1 MPWAGR
7 ISARCCHIGALWRL
21 WCWTALC
28 LVLKFARPL
37 GAEESSYWVKTWNAD
52 DGLRAHT
59 ILTIAQTTDGYL
71 WMSSFS
77 GLTRF
82 DGLNFKTFDIDST
95 PVLGTRAIGSISGD
109 SAGRLWVANFRS
121 ELLLHDG
128 ESFRKIGVPGVG
140 SGTGDSVSTFL
151 ELEPGVLAIVTARGR
166 THLWRNGQVE
176 LDGGAQYG
184 IPKGAIGM
192 SGGDHIAR
200 YFGRK
205 VEGTNFAG
213 LSEFGTIESGQF
225 KVAESSD
232 HQTRFRILM
241 VSSEV
246 GGEIA
251 AMCVEPDGISIR
263 YLRPRGQISAPRKL
277 PFPGGDG
284 IMSLEADSFHN
295 FWIGTRQFG
304 VVRVGPSGDREEFS
318 ARQGMGS
325 SIVRY
330 IFRDSEDNIWAAT
343 EGGGISRIS
352 RRAFRPLAGSSGIV
366 QSVLPDGEKG
376 LWIATHGH
384 GLVHSTGGEVVPFPG
399 TEDFAYSLHRDLEGD
414 LWIGGLTAGLYRARG
429 ANVTFLAHLAPI
441 RAICDDPA
449 GGVWVAG
456 PQLLHSDGGEAVPVP
471 GWPGKEPVSALA
483 SGRDGTLWVGT
494 MGEGIWERKG
504 EHYRN
509 YRRIDGLPHDEIH
522 VLYADTEGVLWI
534 GGPAGGLGR
543 LKAGRITRVTVA
555 DGLKDDSIAGIGED
569 LKGNF
574 WFTSGA
580 GISRVKK
587 TDLERFL
594 DGDPH
599 PVASF
604 EYNKNDGLRTIQ
616 SSSGSQPKISLA
628 PDGRMFFATM
638 DGVAVVDPATMPVYT
653 NPPPVVIQEI
663 FADRVPLPKSPQ
675 KGVPTARA
683 GTRLLEIRYAGIALA
698 APDKVKYKYKLEGR
712 DSDWTE
718 AGGRRFAEFDRLQP
732 GGYRFRVIAA
742 NGDGIWNKEGATL
755 AFAVAPFFWQTLRF
769 ELAMAGLVV
778 VASIGV
784 IRYLSEIKFRRRLVL
799 LEREQAVQAERAR
812 IARDMHDD
820 LGSSLTQITM
830 LGALAHE
837 DLGEAGRA
845 SGYLEQLR
853 DVSMEVIGKMDE
865 LVWVVNPRNDST
877 AALTDYLTQ
886 FASQYLK
893 LAGVQLRIDIPP
905 GLPTATLSADSRH
918 QIYLVFKE
926 ALNNVVK
933 HSRATEVWLRAS
945 AISGFLCI
953 TVEDNG
959 RGFEPSQSRSGAD
972 GLGNMRQRLEALGGK
987 CVIESASGSGTKVQ
1001 LHIPYATAV

>member
-7 ISARCCHIGALWRL
+7 IRSRCCPISGLWRI

-95 PVLGTRAIGSISGD
+95 PVLGTRSIGSIGSD
-109 SAGRLWVANFRS
+109 SAGRLWIANFRS

-128 ESFRKIGVPGVG
+128 GSFNKIEVPGVG
-140 SGTGDSVSTFL
+140 PGRGDSLATFL

-176 LDGGAQYG
+176 IDGGAQYG

-192 SGGDHIAR
+192 SGADHFAR

-205 VEGTNFAG
+205 AEGTNFTG

-241 VSSEV
+241 VSSDV

-251 AMCVEPDGISIR
+251 VMCVEPDGISIR
-263 YLRPRGQISAPRKL
+263 YLRPGGQISAPRKL

-284 IMSLEADSFHN
+284 IMSLEADSSHN
-295 FWIGTRQFG
+295 LWIGTRQFG

-318 ARQGMGS
+318 TRQGMGS

-330 IFRDSEDNIWAAT
+330 VFRDSEDDIWVAT
-343 EGGGISRIS
+343 EGGGISRVS

-366 QSVLPDGEKG
+366 QSVLPDGDKG

-384 GLVHSTGGEVVPFPG
+384 GLLHSTRGEVVPIPG
-399 TEDFAYSLHRDLEGD
+399 TEEFAYSLHRDREHN
-414 LWIGGLTAGLYRARG
+414 LWIGGLTAGLYRRQG
-429 ANVTFLAHLAPI
+429 TNVTFLVHMAPI

-456 PQLLHSDGGEAVPVP
+456 PQLLHSGGGAAVPVP
-471 GWPGKEPVSALA
+471 DWPGKEPVTALA
-483 SGRDGTLWVGT
+483 NGRDGTLWVGT
-494 MGEGIWERKG
+494 MGEGIWERREG
-504 EHYRN
+504 HYKN
-509 YRRIDGLPHDEIH
+509 YRRVDGLPHDEIH
-522 VLYADTEGVLWI
+522 VLYADAGGVLWI

-543 LKAGRITRVTVA
+543 LKAGRIARMTVA
-555 DGLKDDSIAGIGED
+555 DGLKDDSISGMAED
-569 LKGNF
+569 LQGNF

-580 GISRVKK
+580 GISRARKS
-587 TDLERFL
+587 DIERFL
-594 DGDPH
+594 DGESRDL
-599 PVASF
+599 VSF
-604 EYNKNDGLRTIQ
+604 EYNKNDGLRTVQ
-616 SSSGSQPKISLA
+616 SSSGSQPKISCA

-638 DGVAVVDPATMPVYT
+638 DGVAMVDPATMPAYT

-663 FADRVPLPKSPQ
+663 FADRLPLPKSPPT
-675 KGVPTARA
+675 GVPTARA

-712 DSDWTE
+712 DSGWTE

-742 NGDGIWNKEGATL
+742 NGDGIWNEDGATL
-755 AFAVAPFFWQTLRF
+755 AFAVAPFFWQTPWF
-769 ELAMAGLVV
+769 ELAMVGLVV

-837 DLGEAGRA
+837 DLTGSGRA
-845 SGYLEQLR
+845 SGYLAQLR

-886 FASQYLK
+886 YASQYLK
-893 LAGVQLRIDIPP
+893 LAEVQLRIDNPP

-926 ALNNVVK
+926 ALNNIVK
-933 HSRATEVWLRAS
+933 HSGATEVWLRAS
-945 AISGFLCI
+945 AWSGFLCLAL
-953 TVEDNG
+953 EDNG
-959 RGFEPSQSRSGAD
+959 RGFDPATSRPEAD

-987 CVIESASGSGTKVQ
+987 CVIESAAGNGTKIQ
-1001 LHIPYATAV
+1001 LYIPYAPAG